1 MAGVNVYPDRP
12 ELSRELEPGGIR
24 GIRKD
29 QYAIIGV
36 DAGLMT
42 LPPLRLPWWDVDAGE
57 WRVAELP
64 ERSIGILPT
73 REAPIVDPAPTV
85 EAPGDDAE
93 ETAAVSMGS
102 GFWKLVAQVVGA
114 LWLLTLGAWW
124 LSSRP
129 RREPPEPAPPPLHTQ
144 QARHLKAARKAAL
157 EGDGVG
163 VRQAMLDWARLQW
176 PDDTPRSIGALAS
189 RVSAPLADELTRLSR
204 AAYGPGGGGW
214 DGETLAKSLRSFAVL
229 DDKDAAADRDPLPP
243 LMPQA

>member
-1 MAGVNVYPDRP
+1 
-12 ELSRELEPGGIR
+12 
-24 GIRKD
+24 
-29 QYAIIGV
+29 
-36 DAGLMT
+36 
-42 LPPLRLPWWDVDAGE
+42 
-57 WRVAELP
+57 LP

-102 GFWKLVAQVVGA
+102 GFWKLVAQVAGA

-129 RREPPEPAPPPLHTQ
+129 RREPREPAPPPLHKQ

-157 EGDGVG
+157 EGDGAG

-204 AAYGPGGGGW
+204 AAYGPGGRGW
-214 DGETLAKSLRSFAVL
+214 DGEALAKSLRSFAVL
-229 DDKDAAADRDPLPP
+229 DAKDAAADRDPLPP